1 MPEPLSG
8 PISKRRFLRVMA
20 LGAAASVLAACG
32 TAQAPA
38 APTAPAAK
46 PTDAPKPAAPTAAAA
61 STTAAAAPTSGAAA
75 TSAPAAAAQPT
86 EAAKPGAARS
96 GGTFTYAEAG
106 DFTNFNPWNFSAVNF
121 GMYDQVFSRLLWK
134 DGAGKANPDLAESW
148 QLAPDNLSIRLK
160 LRSGLKWHD
169 DKAVATQDF
178 VDMFG
183 YLKDDALAT
192 DLSVMKIKGIMGPVK
207 EVTAPD
213 ASTVQLSFSSPVPY
227 ITDILDYWFLIRI
240 SDKSDP
246 QFVKQAPVGTGPF
259 KMAEWVPQQFA
270 RFTRFG
276 DYWNKDLPTLDE
288 FLFKRLTQAET
299 LLPNLKSGTLDGVLL
314 TSFSDVAPLQA
325 DKTYAVDV
333 NDNAGSIFNMQVNIN
348 KPPLDKKEVR
358 QALSYSLNRVE
369 LVKTAFFGVS
379 KPITTT
385 FYSPA
390 SLGYREDLVMAHP
403 FDLAHARSPSWT
415 RSMFRKQFAN
425 RRGYDCQLG
434 PAVCGVSTTF
444 GRPSRDAGLAH
455 DGVSASTAAA
465 ILRTRSG
472 SLIESI
478 STILPAAMVKPI
490 TVTGSPARV
499 MTTPAAP
506 FTTAWCSC
514 VAGRART
521 ERIPARVC
529 LATASAPRIVM
540 DAAGRRVPA
549 SIRTTTFGSSRA
561 TRASK
566 SPPRAAEKKAS
577 TTSR

>member
-8 PISKRRFLRVMA
+8 PISKRRFLRVIA

-32 TAQAPA
+32 PQAPA

-46 PTDAPKPAAPTAAAA
+46 PTDAPAPAAPTAAPAPTTAA
-61 STTAAAAPTSGAAA
+61 VAPTAPAAAAAPTDA
-75 TSAPAAAAQPT
+75 TKPA
-86 EAAKPGAARS
+86 AARS

-148 QLAPDNLSIRLK
+148 QLASDNLSIRLK

-169 DKAVATQDF
+169 GKAVAAQDF

-183 YLKDDALAT
+183 YVKDDALAT

-213 ASTVQLSFSSPVPY
+213 ASTVQLSFSAPVPY

-276 DYWNKDLPTLDE
+276 DYWNKDLPGLDE

-325 DKTYAVDV
+325 DKAYAVDV

-403 FDLAHARSPSWT
+403 FDLAKARKLLDEAGVQT
-415 RSMFRKQFAN
+415 M
-425 RRGYDCQLG
+425 DITLVVT
-434 PAVCGVSTTF
+434 PAWPQMKLWGLIWQQDLAKIGVSLKLNEVENAKFNEIGAAKDLQGNDLMGWLNGRTT
-444 GRPSRDAGLAH
+444 RDPAIFWSTQGNYRANQQNPRGLVSEELEKLVAAGAVETDAEKRKTTYQKLNELAIDLSH
-455 DGVSASTAAA
+455 
-465 ILRTRSG
+465 I
-472 SLIESI
+472 I
-478 STILPAAMVKPI
+478 P
-490 TVTGSPARV
+490 
-499 MTTPAAP
+499 
-506 FTTAWCSC
+506 
-514 VAGRART
+514 VAT
-521 ERIPARVC
+521 N
-529 LATASAPRIVM
+529 PRIFAYRNNIQGVKIDLNGNIFL
-540 DAAGRRVPA
+540 DAA
-549 SIRTTTFGSSRA
+549 SNN
-561 TRASK
+561 K
-566 SPPRAAEKKAS
+566 
-577 TTSR
+577 